1 MADRNIENAST
12 EVPEIPDELER
23 VLVFALDEAKE
34 KIEGGE
40 DVIPFTTLVVKDN
53 LFIESH
59 PGDSAEEC
67 FEAAEK
73 NVRGARG
80 ADCYAFCYDGYI
92 ETDDGVPGADE
103 GYAIAYLY
111 EVDDEGTYTF
121 ESEAAYIGEAPN
133 FMAAL
138 KEPVAYTDDEIDERY
153 RGEEADAEGDGVE
166 EDDAEEAEEV
176 ADTVEKA
183 EEVVEDAE

>member
-1 MADRNIENAST
+1 MADNRKRTPRGGKQAASGSRPIRRNERAATPKGQRERTQAARPQRDRNRDAVQ
-12 EVPEIPDELER
+12 VPKGE
-23 VLVFALDEAKE
+23 F
-34 KIEGGE
+34 IEGRR
-40 DVIPFTTLVVKDN
+40 
-53 LFIESH
+53 
-59 PGDSAEEC
+59 A
-67 FEAAEK
+67 AAEALRTGFPVK
-73 NVRGARG
+73 CALIAEG
-80 ADCYAFCYDGYI
+80 
-92 ETDDGVPGADE
+92 GVPGADE

-111 EVDDEGTYTF
+111 EVDDEGAYTF

-153 RGEEADAEGDGVE
+153 RDEEADAEG
-166 EDDAEEAEEV
+166 DDAEEAEEV